1 MMVIMMAITKKIALI
16 NVIEDNPNAV
26 EMSVPP
32 MAEPNAIPIL
42 KAEIFKT
49 EETSSVPG
57 RYFSESWMRYN
68 CIPGTVAKP
77 IKPIAATKRSAGI
90 L

>member
-32 MAEPNAIPIL
+32 MAEPNAKYSRL
-42 KAEIFKT
+42 KKRLRCPVDIFLK
-49 EETSSVPG
+49 VG
-57 RYFSESWMRYN
+57 
-68 CIPGTVAKP
+68 
-77 IKPIAATKRSAGI
+77 
-90 L
+90 